1 MDNNLPDLDL
11 IDISELLMIVGSYIY
26 AGNSIETVESE
37 IVNKLLELLNEEKNK
52 RFTPDPKHGIIH

>member
-1 MDNNLPDLDL
+1 
-11 IDISELLMIVGSYIY
+11 MIVGSYIY